1 MSDQSLTTIVT
12 STSLDV
18 LILGWLDAK
27 FRRSKSLR
35 TKAEYE
41 KILTDF
47 RDGLIA
53 AGLDLDSQGKED
65 LANIALLAQAYAGG
79 SKRLDKEVSSSTYN
93 LRLSVLSSFYEHA
106 IKRCALEVNPI
117 KRVERAKVQQY
128 AHAQPMD
135 KEEVERRL
143 GAIDRSKLQGK
154 RDYAL
159 LTLLLQTGRRLT
171 EIVALEARNLV
182 LTGDKITITF
192 ERCKGGKT
200 MIDTLPPQFT
210 YILLDWLKAFY
221 GSDFTPGIAGDIRP
235 VWVCLIPSQKHNGRG
250 NRLVGDRLEHQGIA
264 NICERWLGTSKV
276 HVTRHTW
283 ARIMEELGAK
293 VSDIQARL
301 GHESLATTGRY
312 LAALKR
318 ADNPYGQQLA
328 AQFGIK

>member
-1 MSDQSLTTIVT
+1 MDEKLMTQELSPIVT
-12 STSLDV
+12 STSLEV
-18 LILGWLDAK
+18 LILGWFDAK
-27 FRRSKSLR
+27 FRRSKSTR
-35 TKAEYE
+35 TRDAYQE
-41 KILTDF
+41 ILGDF
-47 RDGLIA
+47 RNGLLQ
-53 AGLDLDSQGKED
+53 AGLDLDSQEKQD
-65 LANIALLAQAYAGG
+65 LAQIALLAQAFAGG
-79 SKRLDKEVSSSTYN
+79 SKRPGQEVSSSTYN
-93 LRLSVLSSFYEHA
+93 LRLSVLSSFYEYA
-106 IKRCALEVNPI
+106 IKQTALEINPI
-117 KRVERAKVQQY
+117 NRVERAKVQEY
-128 AHAQPMD
+128 AHAQPMS

-143 GAIDRSKLQGK
+143 GAIDRTKLQGK

-171 EIVALEARNLV
+171 EMVALECRNLQ
-182 LTGDKITITF
+182 LIGDKITVTF

-200 MIDTLPPQFT
+200 MIDTLPPAFT

-221 GSDFTPGIAGDIRP
+221 GAGFIPGQEGDTRP
-235 VWVCLIPSQKHNGRG
+235 IWVCLIRSGRG
-250 NRLVGDRLEHQGIA
+250 EREAGDRLEHQGIA

-283 ARIMEELGAK
+283 ARIMEDLGAK

-318 ADNPYGQQLA
+318 ADNPYGEELA

>member
-1 MSDQSLTTIVT
+1 MTDQPLSTIVT

-27 FRRSKSLR
+27 FRRSKSTR
-35 TKAEYE
+35 TRDAYKE
-41 KILTDF
+41 ILKDF
-47 RDGLIA
+47 RDGLIT
-53 AGLDLDSQGKED
+53 AGLDLDNQGED
-65 LANIALLAQAYAGG
+65 ALANIALLAQAYAGG
-79 SKRLDKEVSSSTYN
+79 SKRPDKEVSSSTYN

-106 IKRCALEVNPI
+106 IKQCALEVNPI

-143 GAIDRSKLQGK
+143 SAIDRSKLQGK

-171 EIVALEARNLV
+171 EVVALECRNLV
-182 LTGDKITITF
+182 LIGDKITITF

-221 GSDFTPGIAGDIRP
+221 GSDFAPGASNDTRP
-235 VWVCLIPSQKHNGRG
+235 VWVCLVETQKRHGKG
-250 NRLVGDRLEHQGIA
+250 KIHIGDKLGHQA
-264 NICERWLGTSKV
+264 FASICERWLGTSKV

-283 ARIMEELGAK
+283 ARIMEDLGAK

-318 ADNPYGQQLA
+318 ADNPYAEKLA
-328 AQFGIK
+328 SQFGIK